1 MDAGA
6 SRLASTPM
14 AAGGVPLAASAGRVG
29 QWVEATQS
37 EQLDAVVALL
47 AAVGSYV
54 GVKHLYDEGH
64 LLDAA
69 STPVRT
75 LFPSLE
81 VFGAALVADTRF
93 VLRPAP
99 WNPSF
104 RVVELMHKGAL
115 PSRTR
120 VQADPVLE
128 QQYERHLAAYL
139 RKFRSAT
146 VGSLGLA
153 HPPPAE
159 LHTTCAAFVQARVDA
174 GVFAVTRFTHSRRGA
189 SPQEV
194 VSLSHAAPRKAAQPG
209 AKPENPPA
217 RGSTSPSAALL
228 SPGLAAMRRME
239 AEESDA
245 AQPLT
250 PLGSGMRRQRS
261 DLDRLPITLD
271 DDDDGFGD
279 ALIDVGHFIGT
290 PAALKAQQQQQRAGS
305 GGAVPGEPST
315 GTGAERRGS
324 SKPVCRY
331 GAVCRNFPA
340 CPFQHPADMQAVVP
354 HNRARP
360 APRGGQSG
368 RTPRGAQPPRS
379 PLLVVYNSTSPY
391 RTPEKKGGDATRSS
405 RGAGESPGAVGQSPK
420 ADSGPAASEPGAQQG
435 GVRRAPRKYAPP
447 LH

>member
-6 SRLASTPM
+6 SRLAST
-14 AAGGVPLAASAGRVG
+14 ATLSGGVPLATSAGRVG
-29 QWVEATQS
+29 QWAEATQNDK
-37 EQLDAVVALL
+37 LDAVAALL
-47 AAVGSYV
+47 TAVGSYV
-54 GVKHLYDEGH
+54 GVKHLYDEGR
-64 LLDAA
+64 LLGCG
-69 STPVRT
+69 TPVRS
-75 LFPSLE
+75 LFSSLE
-81 VFGAALVADTRF
+81 VFGAALVVDSRF
-93 VLRPAP
+93 VQRPAP
-99 WNPSF
+99 WNPNF
-104 RVVELMHKGAL
+104 RVVELANTG
-115 PSRTR
+115 PVSGSR
-120 VQADPVLE
+120 VQADTAAE
-128 QQYERHLAAYL
+128 QQYELVLREYL
-139 RKFRSAT
+139 KQFRSAT

-159 LHTTCAAFVQARVDA
+159 LRTTCAAFVQARVDA

-189 SPQEV
+189 SPQDV
-194 VSLSHAAPRKAAQPG
+194 IRLSHAAPRKAAQAG
-209 AKPENPPA
+209 AKPEDVAA
-217 RGSTSPSAALL
+217 RGSTSPSALQ

-239 AEESDA
+239 AEECGA

-305 GGAVPGEPST
+305 GGAVPGEPSA
-315 GTGAERRGS
+315 GTGVERRGVS

-354 HNRARP
+354 QDRARP
-360 APRGGQSG
+360 APRGVQSG
-368 RTPRGAQPPRS
+368 RTPRRAQPPRS

-391 RTPEKKGGDATRSS
+391 RTPEKKGGEVACSS
-405 RGAGESPGAVGQSPK
+405 RGAGESPGAVVQSPK
-420 ADSGPAASEPGAQQG
+420 ADNGTAASEPGAQQQG